1 MAQNKPNVTVDEL
14 LKENIITQTD
24 LNEYKQ
30 SWSFSDSAKWLAR
43 AYYLS
48 KWTPTPTPAPVANVP
63 APVDWVIP
71 IPTPMPETTSWTP
84 GIVNASAPTP
94 WVTTPTWE
102 WMTDLTWTALEWQRA
117 TLTSQLNDLPWY
129 VKTTTEEVKKDN
141 EQYIKDL
148 EQGKKDKEKELKEAN
163 KRIEEFTKN
172 EEERAKKIM
181 DEQNLKLKE
190 ERDMSVRDLEASK
203 AQQKLVDEQNIKNQ
217 EIANNVAEQQTAWAF
232 AKLGLSFSSWAIV
245 QAQQVA
251 QNWAY
256 AIANLQSSVVKNQT
270 SIEKDIAT
278 LKSDYADLINENI
291 NKYWDLV
298 AWYKEK
304 AIERINTM
312 AMNKITSSEDILKE
326 KKRIADDFRKTVMQ
340 LEKDMKADQRELA
353 SFAVE
358 NAEKIR
364 LNSERIKS
372 DEVKKFDWL
381 LSSWQIS
388 RLSPNEI
395 TAMEDK
401 LGLARWE
408 ISWKVNTHISQS
420 IRTELDNIAWKEY
433 YPNNM
438 NDLVNKVQE
447 EMRAW
452 RDYQTALN
460 TIIAR
465 EKTTNPEIKK
475 AIDTK
480 NASANAEIEL
490 KQYEAE
496 TKRMDVLN
504 TIRKTD
510 FEQWIK
516 TNEYIQEFWDTSIW
530 WFNVWDIANYSTD
543 KRWTTNL
550 QCWELVNDYVWK
562 LTWNKWWMWDT
573 YQSKI
578 NYIKQVWISNTPVA
592 WWLFVLNTWD
602 NVWHTWIIQEV
613 NNDWTVTVLEANA
626 KWGTAWW
633 PPVINKYSINWMTF
647 SQPIEKNLEW
657 MPMSDL
663 RNIARNTEVANI
675 DKFTASPEWRAQL
688 IDAINTKQ
696 NEKNKKNIIANKEE
710 IANNYPDFND
720 VKRDI
725 LESDPNIK
733 DNINRLKTQASWIKS
748 LPDRAFDAIFNWNNI
763 KPWNNAFQSKQSM
776 DTKTIWLKWEQKRDL
791 ESIKSTISAIEEA
804 LLLPKD
810 RWNDEVLKSVRKKY
824 ISPILKEAGIK
835 YDEEDWRFY
844 INWIKNIYLND

>member
-1 MAQNKPNVTVDEL
+1 
-14 LKENIITQTD
+14 
-24 LNEYKQ
+24 
-30 SWSFSDSAKWLAR
+30 
-43 AYYLS
+43 
-48 KWTPTPTPAPVANVP
+48 
-63 APVDWVIP
+63 
-71 IPTPMPETTSWTP
+71 
-84 GIVNASAPTP
+84 
-94 WVTTPTWE
+94 
-102 WMTDLTWTALEWQRA
+102 
-117 TLTSQLNDLPWY
+117 
-129 VKTTTEEVKKDN
+129 
-141 EQYIKDL
+141 
-148 EQGKKDKEKELKEAN
+148 
-163 KRIEEFTKN
+163 
-172 EEERAKKIM
+172 
-181 DEQNLKLKE
+181 
-190 ERDMSVRDLEASK
+190 
-203 AQQKLVDEQNIKNQ
+203 
-217 EIANNVAEQQTAWAF
+217 
-232 AKLGLSFSSWAIV
+232 
-245 QAQQVA
+245 
-251 QNWAY
+251 
-256 AIANLQSSVVKNQT
+256 
-270 SIEKDIAT
+270 
-278 LKSDYADLINENI
+278 
-291 NKYWDLV
+291 
-298 AWYKEK
+298 
-304 AIERINTM
+304 M

-388 RLSPNEI
+388 RLSPDEI

-447 EMRAW
+447 EMRTW

-480 NASANAEIEL
+480 NASVNAEIEL

-530 WFNVWDIANYSTD
+530 WFNVWDIANYSTG

-657 MPMSDL
+657 MSMSDL

-675 DKFTASPEWRAQL
+675 DKFTASSEWRAQL

-696 NEKNKKNIIANKEE
+696 NEKNNKNIIANKEE

-763 KPWNNAFQSKQSM
+763 KPWNNAFKSKQSM

-810 RWNDEVLKSVRKKY
+810 RWNDKVLKSVRKKY